1 MGDDGASG
9 RAQDDAELR
18 SHLAAIVESS
28 ADAIIGKT
36 LDGVI
41 TSWNAGAT
49 DMYGYAA
56 SEMIG
61 RNISVLFPPD
71 RADELAPIL
80 QRLRRGER
88 VGHFETKR
96 VRKDGTIAEVSVAV
110 SPIRDASGT
119 VTGAATVARDI
130 TEHNHAAA
138 ERRAHEAQM
147 HQAER
152 METVGQ
158 LAGGIAHDFNN
169 LLGAIMGFA
178 QLAAEEAA
186 DRPALRSDVE
196 QILSAAVR
204 AAGLT
209 RELLIFSRREPD
221 QPERADLNEIITG
234 IRSLLAASVGQ
245 HITQRFELAPDLP
258 AVLADRGRVEQLLLN
273 LSVNA
278 RDAMPDGGTLT
289 IATRDTEL
297 AQRSARALGTEIAP
311 GCYTEVTVGDTGTGM
326 SPEVV
331 RHIFEPFFTTK
342 HPTTAPAWACPPCT
356 ASSPRQAARSASTQ
370 RKAPEPRSMCT
381 SQPSAC
387 LHSQHPPRPPA
398 RQVPKGAGRWSWSL
412 MTSPPCCRPP
422 PGSCAEMATPRW
434 RPVPVSMRCRC
445 CRPMTSSAWSGWA
458 WTAAICAAISSAA
471 CRNCGAVVALGVCR
485 RPPSPRCHSPNG
497 WCCAWWPRR
506 RGTDSPLPGCWARAA
521 VWARCGACPSRSST
535 APCSAW
541 STSVSSRRSDW
552 RPRVR
557 GRSGHS
563 WT

>member
-1 MGDDGASG
+1 MGDDGASS

-18 SHLAAIVESS
+18 SQLAAIVESS

-41 TSWNAGAT
+41 TSWNAGAA

-61 RNISVLFPPD
+61 RDISVLFPPG

-88 VGHFETKR
+88 VGHFETRR

-147 HQAER
+147 DQAER

-186 DRPALRSDVE
+186 DRPALRSDIE
-196 QILSAAVR
+196 QILSTAER
-204 AAGLT
+204 AARLT

-221 QPERADLNEIITG
+221 QPERADLNAIITG

-258 AVLADRGRVEQLLLN
+258 AVVADRGRFEQLLLN

-297 AQRSARALGTEIAP
+297 AQPPARVLGNQIAP
-311 GCYTEVTVGDTGTGM
+311 GRYAEVTVSDTGTGM

-331 RHIFEPFFTTK
+331 RRIFEPFFTTK
-342 HPTTAPAWACPPCT
+342 APDHGTGLGLSTVYGIVAQAGGGISVDSAEGAGTTFHVYLPALSVPATPAPAPA
-356 ASSPRQAARSASTQ
+356 ASPAGTQGNGETVLVVDDEPAVLQAAVRILRRNGYTTMQASTGEQ
-370 RKAPEPRSMCT
+370 ALSLLSTHDVQLLLTDSIMPGMTGLTLAGRATALRPGLRV
-381 SQPSAC
+381 
-387 LHSQHPPRPPA
+387 LHMSGHTPPA
-398 RQVPKGAGRWSWSL
+398 LAEGHEEFIMKPFTAEALLHKVHAMLGHLQPGN
-412 MTSPPCCRPP
+412 PP
-422 PGSCAEMATPRW
+422 PVMAADR
-434 RPVPVSMRCRC
+434 
-445 CRPMTSSAWSGWA
+445 
-458 WTAAICAAISSAA
+458 
-471 CRNCGAVVALGVCR
+471 
-485 RPPSPRCHSPNG
+485 
-497 WCCAWWPRR
+497 
-506 RGTDSPLPGCWARAA
+506 
-521 VWARCGACPSRSST
+521 
-535 APCSAW
+535 
-541 STSVSSRRSDW
+541 
-552 RPRVR
+552 
-557 GRSGHS
+557 
-563 WT
+563 